1 MGVPGPSALGLLMAV
16 VVPSRKVYELRHS
29 SSRPRPTATATP
41 PPTPPAR
48 TQVLFTDLFELKG
61 HKNVRVTV
69 SYPQL
74 TGWMV
79 VEGAWSS
86 SRTAP
91 SSRSWCR

>member
-1 MGVPGPSALGLLMAV
+1 MAV
-16 VVPSRKVYELRHS
+16 VVPSRKVYEQIVS
-29 SSRPRPTATATP
+29 SPCCTATATATP
-41 PPTPPAR
+41 PPTPPVR

-79 VEGAWSS
+79 VEGDWSS